1 MSDELTQLGEEVAQH
16 LLRKGPRLDVD
27 RGAERLM
34 RTRRSTAP
42 RASKPLVFAALS
54 MVAMVAVVLVLWWR
68 GPTPLTYV
76 VEHGSMQFSDGTVV
90 RLAKDTSTQV
100 KRVDA
105 HGAEIELTKG
115 QLTADVRTQPD
126 ARWELRAGPY
136 AVQVTGTRFTM
147 AWDPPAHRLTVVM
160 YEGSVVVRGPHLG
173 HAHALTA
180 PARLAVSSS
189 VGILDDPA
197 PSPAVAS
204 VATSPAPPRAVPSAS
219 TSAPRPPIPPAPSA
233 GDLLEAAQAAR
244 LQGDAARSRQLL
256 QRLRTAFPQSVEART
271 ATFMSGRMHFDA
283 GHPAAAISDLRAY
296 LTQGGPFSDEAEVLL
311 ILALDDA
318 GQVAEAK
325 ARAKRLIEARPNSAH
340 ARRVQELLE

>member
-16 LLRKGPRLDVD
+16 LLRKGPQLDVD
-27 RGAERLM
+27 RGAARWK
-34 RTRRSTAP
+34 RTRQSSAP
-42 RASKPLVFAALS
+42 RASKPLAFAAL
-54 MVAMVAVVLVLWWR
+54 AMVAVVLVLWWR

-76 VEHGSMQFSDGTVV
+76 VEHGSMQFSDGTVF

-115 QLTADVRTQPD
+115 EITADVRTEPG

-160 YEGSVVVRGPHLG
+160 HEGSVVVRGPHLG
-173 HAHALTA
+173 RAHALTA

-204 VATSPAPPRAVPSAS
+204 TATSPAPPHAAPSAS
-219 TSAPRPPIPPAPSA
+219 TSPPLPQTTPAPSA
-233 GDLLEAAQAAR
+233 GDLLQAAQAAR
-244 LQGDAARSRQLL
+244 LQGDASRSRQLL
-256 QRLRTAFPQSVEART
+256 QRLRMAFPQSVEART

-283 GHPAAAISDLRAY
+283 GHHAAAISDLRAY
-296 LTQGGPFSDEAEVLL
+296 LTQGGPFSHEAEVLL
-311 ILALDDA
+311 ILALNDA